1 MKHLPFLRRKL
12 SSLCRAA
19 AAMPLLLAACATVSN
34 DLVADQ
40 TKVGASV
47 SGVGHYGS
55 MIGIPNF
62 SVDGFSAGNATGW
75 GGGGGGACCV
85 LLPAKVTKPVMV
97 TVKWESCDVGHIRY
111 VDGRA
116 VDREARCKQAHH
128 EARVPIHFTVE
139 PAKSSGLYVH
149 FFPGHTVEVW
159 STFPLPASSAYPGP
173 KYPRGPAPDYAPLP
187 GEKPAQPGIDDK

>member
-12 SSLCRAA
+12 PSLCRAA

-97 TVKWESCDVGHIRY
+97 TVKWETYRS
-111 VDGRA
+111 A
-116 VDREARCKQAHH
+116 VDEEKHH

-187 GEKPAQPGIDDK
+187 GEKPAQAGFDDK

>member
-1 MKHLPFLRRKL
+1 MVI
-12 SSLCRAA
+12 
-19 AAMPLLLAACATVSN
+19 AACALTGCATGGN
-34 DLVADQ
+34 DLISDQ

-55 MIGIPNF
+55 MIGIPSF
-62 SVDGFSAGNATGW
+62 SVDGFSAGNAMGW
-75 GGGGGGACCV
+75 GGGGGGVCCV

-139 PAKSSGLYVH
+139 PEDSSGLYVH
-149 FFPGHTVEVW
+149 FLPGHKAEVW
-159 STFPLPASSAYPGP
+159 VTPGYPEQSGYPGP
-173 KYPRGPAPDYAPLP
+173 KFARGPAPDYAPLS
-187 GEKPAQPGIDDK
+187 GEKSAQPGFDDK